1 MAKKGCVSI
10 IIPAYNAAA
19 TIDECLESVVKQSY
33 SDLEILLID
42 DGSTDNTFEKG
53 KEWANRDKRIKLI
66 RVENKGVSRARNLGI
81 REARG
86 VFLSF
91 IDSDDIVAENF
102 IECLVEMID
111 FNEAQCACVGIQSF
125 KQRAEIKQF
134 VNSHKTCLV
143 TGNLQMEL
151 LKSIGGFMANKLYIA
166 KIIRDNSLFL
176 NENLSI
182 SEDLVFNFHY
192 FSYCSSIIYTEEIFY
207 FYRQNVSSAFNNLNN
222 FKWFTVI
229 DAYKELLRMDIP
241 EETYNYLCFTY
252 HIILCEAKYRINRF
266 DDLTKRKYILEELKK
281 IKNLYRPNTLKQRL
295 KIIIFTILPR
305 MTMLYRRRNL

>member
-1 MAKKGCVSI
+1 MIRKGCVSI

-53 KEWANRDKRIKLI
+53 KEWVNRDKRIKII
-66 RVENKGVSRARNLGI
+66 RVENKGVSSARNLGI

-102 IECLVEMID
+102 IECLIEMIH
-111 FNEAQCACVGIQSF
+111 FNEAQCACVGIKPF

-134 VNSHKTCLV
+134 VNSYKSCLL
-143 TGNLQMEL
+143 TENLQMEL
-151 LKSIGGFMANKLYIA
+151 LKFIGGFMANKLYIA
-166 KIIRDNSLFL
+166 RIIRDNNLFL
-176 NENLSI
+176 NENVSI

-192 FSYCSSIIYTEEIFY
+192 FSYCTSIAYTEAVFY
-207 FYRQNVSSAFNNLNN
+207 FYRQNVSSAFYNLSN

-229 DAYKELLRMDIP
+229 DAYQELLRMDIT

-266 DDLTKRKYILEELKK
+266 DDLKKKEYILKELKK
-281 IKNLYRPNTLKQRL
+281 LKNMYRPSTLRQWL
-295 KIIIFTILPR
+295 KILIFTILPR